1 MSAAILKNPLI
12 PMMAITGDLSREQI
26 EVILRRYLEKGI
38 TQFLMYPR
46 DGCDVPYM
54 SERWLAICGDFIE
67 TAASLGMEVWLYDEF
82 NWPSGTCFGKVM
94 EEDPAFLARYVIV
107 EDGECHIRETRFT
120 NGRIP
125 DQYAD
130 ILNPDAVDCF
140 IRLTHEEYYKRFA
153 PYFGTVI
160 RGIFTDEPSFMYNTY
175 TAGHET
181 SNGGFPYFK
190 DAEILYAEKTGRDLF
205 ADMITCDQ
213 QFADDYYALL
223 GQRFREVYVDRIA
236 RWCTEHGI
244 LLTGHLMQE
253 NGTFVSVAASGNGI
267 HALRGFTL
275 PAMDEICTRTTI
287 DTAEWVTFGTVQA
300 AIRESEHGGL
310 VETFALGPTDIP
322 PARLEQMIW
331 LEAMFNIDHYLLAVS
346 AVDAR
351 GNVKKNGWY
360 NPLCYTNPWF
370 EGFPEL
376 GLTAAEAAVFAR
388 KTIAAD
394 VCVRMPYTLTR
405 RYMHTEEKRTLT
417 HNRLH
422 VLLKALTR
430 AQYQWI
436 LLNEDEAAPAGTA
449 VLEIDDRDTFSV
461 EAILAS
467 LPVRSRRITETDGT
481 VPDDLFWRE
490 FTDGSAVILDLK
502 DTGIPRN
509 LILRQDGT
517 DTAILLPGRGHMVL
531 PANSCPAF
539 PAEMPVADS
548 IAPVFRLG
556 LDHPN
561 TLRCCLWKDCLSYT
575 FRAEDTL
582 ENIRML
588 SRCYI
593 PGGELTLD
601 GKPVV
606 FDAPANALTPGLAEL
621 YRSSAPFTLTTGE
634 HTVSITCAAG
644 SEIYLPSCFLC
655 GTFAQ
660 RYEGST
666 AVLYALP
673 ETVSAGLLSRDILPQ
688 YAGKITLETVL
699 DIPADAVSL
708 ALSCCDL
715 YTRVYIGGIRLD
727 KEPGWDRWLLPDVF
741 RGRKMVL
748 RIEQYTSIA
757 PVLGRY
763 EDIRPEPGFSPMWF
777 PRHYEKCGIE
787 DMRFC
792 LTAHT

>member
-1 MSAAILKNPLI
+1 MSEKMLNNPLI
-12 PMMAITGDLSREQI
+12 PMMAITGDLTREQI

-54 SERWLAICGDFIE
+54 SERWLTICGDFIE

-94 EEDPAFLARYVIV
+94 EEDPAFAARYVIV

-120 NGRIP
+120 NGRDP
-125 DQYAD
+125 DRYAD

-140 IRLTHEEYYKRFA
+140 IRLTHEVYYSRFA

-175 TAGHET
+175 TAGHEK

-205 ADMITCDQ
+205 ADMITCEE

-223 GQRFREVYVDRIA
+223 GQRFREVYVDRLA
-236 RWCTEHGI
+236 RWCTNHDI

-253 NGTFVSVAASGNGI
+253 NGMFVSVAASGNGI

-275 PAMDEICTRTTI
+275 PGMDEIPTRTAI
-287 DTAEWVTFGTVQA
+287 DAAEWVTFGTVQA

-310 VETFALGPTDIP
+310 VETFALGPTDLP

-331 LEAMFNIDHYLLAVS
+331 LEAMFNIDHYLLAVA

-376 GLTAAEAAVFAR
+376 GMTAAEAAVFAR

-394 VCVRMPYTLTR
+394 VCVRMPYALTR
-405 RYMHTEEKRTLT
+405 RYMHIEEKRAIT

-436 LLNEDEAAPAGTA
+436 LLDEEEAAPDGTV
-449 VLEIDDRDTFSV
+449 VLEIDDRDGFSV
-461 EAILAS
+461 DAIIAS
-467 LPVRSRRITETDGT
+467 LPVRSRRITDTNG
-481 VPDDLFWRE
+481 VLPDNLFFRE
-490 FTDGSAVILDLK
+490 FTDGSAVILDLE
-502 DTGIPRN
+502 DTGTPRK
-509 LILRQDGT
+509 LVIRQNDT
-517 DTAILLPGRGHMVL
+517 DMEILLNGRGHIVL
-531 PANSCPAF
+531 PADETPIL
-539 PAEMPVADS
+539 PVEAVQS
-548 IAPVFRLG
+548 AVSPVFRLS

-561 TLRCCLWKDCLSYT
+561 TLRCSLWQNCLSYT
-575 FRAEDTL
+575 FRVEETL
-582 ENIRML
+582 DDIRML

-593 PGGELTLD
+593 PGGELMLD
-601 GKPVV
+601 GKPIR

-621 YRSSAPFTLTTGE
+621 YRSSEPFTLTAGE
-634 HTVSITCAAG
+634 HTVSITCSAR
-644 SEIYLPSCFLC
+644 SEMYLPSCFLC
-655 GTFAQ
+655 GQFAQ
-660 RYEGST
+660 RYEGDT
-666 AVLYALP
+666 PVLYALP
-673 ETVSAGLLSRDILPQ
+673 ETAVVGLLSRNILPQ
-688 YAGKITLETVL
+688 YAGRITMETVL
-699 DIPADAVSL
+699 EIPAEADRL

-715 YTRVYIGGIRLD
+715 YTRVYVGGIRLD
-727 KEPGWDRWLLPDVF
+727 KEPGWDRWRIPEIF
-741 RGRKMVL
+741 RGRKLAL

-757 PVLGRY
+757 PIFGRF
-763 EDIRPEPGFSPMWF
+763 EDIHPEPGSYSGWF
-777 PRHYEKCGIE
+777 PRQYEKCGIE
-787 DMRFC
+787 EISFC
-792 LTAHT
+792 LTAQ